1 MVSSFPEGRMTS
13 SNEDN
18 KSALKAPP
26 PEVVRDLGSIRKEA
40 VRYWEKRR
48 VWHNLLLVIPTLL
61 GYAPAILSG
70 AVGDR
75 KFLGTAGL
83 ASVFLISI
91 LGANICYSF
100 AYVLEF
106 FFGTV
111 DPNSNWRKFGRRW
124 CFVAGTFFAMMLAF
138 GGGRNIFL
146 LDVYGPPVFS
156 RVESRQ
162 YMVPPDFELQE

>member
-1 MVSSFPEGRMTS
+1 MTS

-18 KSALKAPP
+18 KSALTTPP
-26 PEVVRDLGSIRKEA
+26 REVVRDLVSIRKEA
-40 VRYWEKRR
+40 IRYWEKRR
-48 VWHNLLLVIPTLL
+48 LWHNLLLVIPTLL

-70 AVGDR
+70 AVGDP
-75 KFLGTAGL
+75 KFLGTKGL
-83 ASVFLISI
+83 AAVFLISI
-91 LGANICYSF
+91 LGANVLYSF

-106 FFGTV
+106 FFESE

-124 CFVAGTFFAMMLAF
+124 CFVAGTFFAMILAF

-146 LDVYGPPVFS
+146 LEVYGPPIFS

-162 YMVPPDFELQE
+162 YMVPPDFQLQE